1 MEWWSIALILAVI
14 LIPLCYALYYFGL
27 LTSHATFA
35 VFRASCSLPTRWE
48 GKIADTTG
56 FMRRN
61 FVVFPKYSALSV
73 DVETT
78 SGTMEFEVRGPDG
91 VLLSPVSGHN
101 NNPGRP
107 GNRPPCFVYRIARPT
122 SLAASPMAS
131 PASRITLPAPRVR
144 SPAASPISSP
154 TPPPV

>member
-14 LIPLCYALYYFGL
+14 LIPLCYALYCFGL

-78 SGTMEFEVRGPDG
+78 SGTLEFEVRGPDG
-91 VLLSPVSGHN
+91 VLLSPVSGHY
-101 NNPGRP
+101 GRD
-107 GNRPPCFVYRIARPT
+107 A
-122 SLAASPMAS
+122 SLLIDVSQVRRCSVSLRMD
-131 PASRITLPAPRVR
+131 RFHGMFRV
-144 SPAASPISSP
+144 ALQ
-154 TPPPV
+154 